1 MEEFRSNHRNS
12 NYKITKIK
20 GVFCFYFFFVFE
32 DFGGPRRTQLSGG
45 RLHCWLVNASKL
57 TASADRREMPV
68 TAT

>member
-1 MEEFRSNHRNS
+1 MIR
-12 NYKITKIK
+12 IK
-20 GVFCFYFFFVFE
+20 TIKLLKSSLFFFFQ

-68 TAT
+68 IAT